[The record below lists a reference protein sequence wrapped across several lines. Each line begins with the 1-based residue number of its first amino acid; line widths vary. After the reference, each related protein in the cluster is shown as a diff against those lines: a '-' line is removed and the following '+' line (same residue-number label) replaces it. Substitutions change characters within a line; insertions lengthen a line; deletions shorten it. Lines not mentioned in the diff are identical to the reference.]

1 MVGLPKCSCNTG
13 EKRWHSSGTGSVP
26 GCGGCCLWSRQA
38 TPQYLPDVFSFTSPG
53 KWVGTPVSSSPRWV
67 GIGGVEGPWFCFQ
80 LLDVCFFLSLWKGE
94 WECECSCCSTLQMVA
109 WVYRQ
114 ILGPCEQTIKGNFS
128 TLLVA
133 VLQLFFFSFIDT
145 ILLCN
150 LSCSQLLENFLYSSP
165 LLSCLDRPEDIVGSE
180 CDPPITIQWSIGCFK
195 KS

>member
-13 EKRWHSSGTGSVP
+13 EKRWHSGGTGSVP

-38 TPQYLPDVFSFTSPG
+38 TPQYLPDVFSFISPG

-114 ILGPCEQTIKGNFS
+114 ILGPREQTIKGNFS

-133 VLQLFFFSFIDT
+133 VLQLFFFFFHWHNLTLQSFVFT
-145 ILLCN
+145 AFRKLLV
-150 LSCSQLLENFLYSSP
+150 FLPTSFMPWQAWRHCGIRMWSP
-165 LLSCLDRPEDIVGSE
+165 YHNTVIHRL
-180 CDPPITIQWSIGCFK
+180 F
-195 KS
+195 